1 MLAMRA
7 SKVDRRMGR
16 PKRRAIAACQCEAWV
31 ARVLSEI
38 LRVRRDVFGPKFVH
52 DALNFFGVVV
62 MTIWGAVPELA
73 QAHGAGLR
81 IPRIRRE
88 SCISWLVG
96 DAFGCDLELIP
107 PD

>member
-16 PKRRAIAACQCEAWV
+16 PKRRAIAACQGGAIE
-31 ARVLSEI
+31 RVLSEI
-38 LRVRRDVFGPKFVH
+38 LGVHRDVFSPKFAH
-52 DALNFFGVVV
+52 DALNFFGAVV
-62 MTIWGAVPELA
+62 MTIWGAVPELTQA
-73 QAHGAGLR
+73 QDTGFN

-88 SCISWLVG
+88 SSISRLVS
-96 DAFGCDLELIP
+96 DAFWRDLELIP